1 MSDTRISRLGQ
12 VGIYV
17 GKCFRMFV
25 NEKSWKL
32 LISAAI
38 ISVIISWVI
47 GDNTFQIFES
57 TKSGVFALI
66 CACIWIGLFNSIQSI
81 CKERAIIKRE
91 HRTGLHITSYVMAH
105 MIYEFLLCAAEAL
118 ILTVILYLFRTVPGH
133 GILFDWIGLEFFV
146 EFLLI
151 MYAADC
157 LGLCVSSIV
166 KTENAAM
173 TVMPFVLIIQ
183 LVMSGM
189 MFTLPEKAEPIKYL
203 TISKWGLD
211 AICSSADI
219 NETPTRDTMEKFQE
233 ALDSDEE
240 IHSWKD
246 LGLTQEYDYNF
257 DGTAAHVAY
266 TWLILCCHCA
276 VYGLV
281 SIIALEF
288 IDLDKR

>member
-1 MSDTRISRLGQ
+1 MSDARISRVGQ
-12 VGIYV
+12 VGVYT

-25 NEKSWKL
+25 NEKGWKN

-38 ISVIISWVI
+38 ISAIISWVI
-47 GDNTFQIFES
+47 GDNTFVIFES

-66 CACIWIGLFNSIQSI
+66 CACIWIGLFNSIQSV

-91 HRTGLHITSYVMAH
+91 HRTGLHISSYVVAH

-118 ILTVILYLFRTVPGH
+118 ILILVLVLFRDVPNH
-133 GILFDWIGLEFFV
+133 GILFSLVELEFYV

-151 MYAADC
+151 MFASDC

-166 KTENAAM
+166 RSENAAM

-189 MFTLPEKAEPIKYL
+189 MFALPENAESIKYL

-219 NETPTRDTMEKFQE
+219 NENPNRDTMEKFQ
-233 ALDSDEE
+233 AAAASDEE
-240 IHSWKD
+240 INSWKD
-246 LGLTQEYDYNF
+246 LGLTQEYDYDF

-266 TWLILCCHCA
+266 TWMILCIHCM
-276 VYGLV
+276 VYGAV
-281 SIIALEF
+281 SIVSLEF
-288 IDLDKR
+288 IDRDKR

>member
-1 MSDTRISRLGQ
+1 MSDTRISRIGQ
-12 VGIYV
+12 IGVYV

-25 NEKSWKL
+25 NEKGWKL

-38 ISVIISWVI
+38 ISIIISWVI
-47 GDNTFQIFES
+47 GDNTFTVFEA

-91 HRTGLHITSYVMAH
+91 HRTGLHISAYVIAH
-105 MIYEFLLCAAEAL
+105 MIYEFLLCAVEAL
-118 ILTVILYLFRTVPGH
+118 ILTMIMFLFRDTPSH
-133 GILFDWIGLEFFV
+133 GTLFSWLGLEFYL
-146 EFLLI
+146 EFLLV

-157 LGLCVSSIV
+157 LGLCVSAIV
-166 KTENAAM
+166 KSENAAM

-189 MFTLPEKAEPIKYL
+189 MFTLPENAEPVKYL

-219 NETPTRDTMEKFQE
+219 NETPTWDTLEKFEE
-233 ALDSDEE
+233 AVASGEE
-240 IHSWKD
+240 INSWKD
-246 LGLTQEYDYNF
+246 LGLTQEYNYDF
-257 DGTAAHVAY
+257 DGTASHVAI
-266 TWLILCCHCA
+266 TWLFLCCHCL
-276 VYGLV
+276 VYGAV
-281 SIIALEF
+281 AIISLEF